1 MTLVAQVLY
10 LTSAAQFLH
19 QISAGAR
26 IGSPQT
32 TFIPSRL
39 SLEVTTNHMDDEIED
54 LSFLPLGGTGEI
66 GMNLNLYRCRGKW
79 LAIDCGIGFGGAAH
93 PEVDVMMPDPS
104 YIEARRDLL
113 LGLVITHAHEDHIG
127 AVAWLWPR
135 LRCPVYA
142 TPFAAA
148 VLKRKLSEVGLL
160 NQVKLHIVPT
170 GGEIDLAPFSI
181 RMIRMS
187 HSIPEAQALAIDT
200 PYGTILHTGD
210 WKLDP
215 KPLVGPPSDEAALAE
230 LSKKP
235 VLAMICDSTN
245 AMVEGH
251 SGSEADVRT
260 VLTGLIRDI
269 TGRIAV
275 TCFASNVARMETIA
289 KAGMAAGRSIALVGR
304 SLRNIDAAARECGYM
319 KGLPP
324 FLRED
329 DIDDLPDDNV
339 LILITGSQGEPRSAL
354 SRVAMDTHPRVAL
367 GEGDT
372 VIFSS
377 RVIPGNERAIGTV
390 QDNLVRRGVNVITDA
405 DHAVHVSGHPARD
418 ELRRLYQLVKPKYA
432 VPVHGEWRHLSAHA
446 ELAEEEGA
454 RPILMEDGDILNL
467 APGTVEIVDSAPV
480 GRLVLDENRLIPM
493 QGEVMNAR
501 RRLLYNGAIVASLAV
516 DKAGTLMGKPK
527 LSAPGLLDGE
537 DPDTAV
543 MVRDFSDEISGL
555 SVATRR
561 DDEALTEAIRAA
573 LRRTV
578 GKRLK
583 KRPQIDVHLLRV

>member
-1 MTLVAQVLY
+1 
-10 LTSAAQFLH
+10 
-19 QISAGAR
+19 
-26 IGSPQT
+26 
-32 TFIPSRL
+32 
-39 SLEVTTNHMDDEIED
+39 MDIETED

-66 GMNLNLYRCRGKW
+66 GMNLNLYRCNGKW

-104 YIEARRDLL
+104 FIAGRRDQL

-127 AVAWLWPR
+127 AVAWLWPQ

-148 VLKRKLSEVGLL
+148 VLRRKLAETGLL
-160 NQVKLHIVPT
+160 NQVPLHVVQP
-170 GGEIDLAPFSI
+170 GGEINLKPFAI
-181 RMIRMS
+181 RLIRMS

-200 PYGTILHTGD
+200 PHGTILHTGD

-215 KPLVGPPSDEAALAE
+215 TPLLGPPSDEAALAE
-230 LSKKP
+230 LTKKP

-251 SGSEADVRT
+251 SGSEKDVSQ
-260 VLTGLIRDI
+260 VLTALIRDLR
-269 TGRIAV
+269 GRVAV
-275 TCFASNVARMETIA
+275 TCFASNVARMESIA
-289 KAGMAAGRSIALVGR
+289 RAAKAAGRSTALVGR
-304 SLRNIDAAARECGYM
+304 SLRNIDGAARECGYL
-319 KGLPP
+319 KSLPP

-329 DIDDLPDDNV
+329 DVDDLPDDNV

-354 SRVAMDTHPRVAL
+354 ARVALDTHPRVAL

-390 QDNLVRRGVNVITDA
+390 QDNLVRRGVHVMTDA

-418 ELRRLYQLVKPKYA
+418 ELRRLYRLVKPRFS
-432 VPVHGEWRHLSAHA
+432 VPVHGEWRHLTAHA
-446 ELAEEEGA
+446 ALAEEEGV

-501 RRLLYNGAIVASLAV
+501 RRLLYNGVVVVSLAV
-516 DKAGTLMGKPK
+516 DRAGNILGEPR
-527 LSAPGLLDGE
+527 LSAPGLLDSD
-537 DPDTAV
+537 DPEAA
-543 MVRDFSDEISGL
+543 RAL
-555 SVATRR
+555 SEFGDGIAELPASTRR
-561 DDEALTEAIRAA
+561 DDDLLTEAARGL
-573 LRRTV
+573 LRRAV
-578 GKRLK
+578 GRRLK
-583 KRPQIDVHLLRV
+583 KRPQVDVHLLRV